1 MNAKTLSG
9 AGTSRRKFKIQ
20 EGKVGLVLWRTINLG
35 RPVIELTSKCE
46 LALCSTNPVFD
57 FCHSCHRDS
66 DNQN

>member
-1 MNAKTLSG
+1 MSTA
-9 AGTSRRKFKIQ
+9 IQ
-20 EGKVGLVLWRTINLG
+20 RLFDHTIVLWRTINLG

-46 LALCSTNPVFD
+46 LALCSTNPIFD